1 MYDLRYANR
10 CGKMLTKVQ
19 KRIVPSWTRQ
29 AKRFQSDAGGT
40 AAIEFAFLAPVLF
53 LLLIGMFQFG
63 IMINNYIQLTEAVRM
78 GGRTLAIARG
88 TNNPITDARNAVI
101 NSAPGLV
108 ASNLQIYLTVD
119 GNSCSTTDNTAN
131 NATCKG
137 YLTNAQGDQ
146 ATVRATY
153 DCTNLIVFGTN
164 FMPGC
169 SLSSTTSG
177 RIE

>member
-19 KRIVPSWTRQ
+19 KRIVPGWTRQ
-29 AKRFQSDAGGT
+29 ARRFHSDAGGT

-53 LLLIGMFQFG
+53 MLLIGMFQFG
-63 IMINNYIQLTEAVRM
+63 IMINNYIQLTEAVRV
-78 GGRTLAIARG
+78 GGRTLAISRG
-88 TNNPITDARNAVI
+88 TNNPITDTKNAVL
-101 NSAPGLV
+101 NSAPGL
-108 ASNLQIYLTVD
+108 ATANLQVFVTVD
-119 GNSCSTTDNTAN
+119 GHDCGTDNTAN

-137 YLTNAQGDQ
+137 YLTGAQGDQ
-146 ATVRATY
+146 STVRATY
-153 DCTNLIVFGTN
+153 DCTSLIVYGTN
-164 FMPGC
+164 FLPNC